1 MHNQKWLAVIS
12 KLDYICANLTKE
24 STGRRITYITSSRLC
39 TLDMLEPLQQ
49 TDINKLLNI
58 DKEDQNI
65 LVHDLQQPLSKSIF
79 AKLFPCCFQTK
90 TQTQKQQLMYIND
103 IQIAGKE
110 EEEQD
115 LIPISLL

>member
-1 MHNQKWLAVIS
+1 
-12 KLDYICANLTKE
+12 
-24 STGRRITYITSSRLC
+24 
-39 TLDMLEPLQQ
+39 MLEPLQQ
-49 TDINKLLNI
+49 TDIKKLLNI
-58 DKEDQNI
+58 DKKGNKNI
-65 LVHDLQQPLSKSIF
+65 VVHDLQQPLSKSIF

>member
-1 MHNQKWLAVIS
+1 MCI
-12 KLDYICANLTKE
+12 
-24 STGRRITYITSSRLC
+24 
-39 TLDMLEPLQQ
+39 LDMLEPLQQ
-49 TDINKLLNI
+49 TDIKKLLNI
-58 DKEDQNI
+58 DKKGNKNI
-65 LVHDLQQPLSKSIF
+65 VVHDLQQPLSKSIF